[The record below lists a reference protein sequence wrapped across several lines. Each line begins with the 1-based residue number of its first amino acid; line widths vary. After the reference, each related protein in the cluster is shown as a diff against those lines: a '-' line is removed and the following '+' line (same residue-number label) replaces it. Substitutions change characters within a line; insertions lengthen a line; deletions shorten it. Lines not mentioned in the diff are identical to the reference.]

1 MDKNEK
7 MTWQAF
13 KDSLSQHKELSLQF
27 RYEENRWISPSYHIT
42 EVKRAEINSVDCGG
56 RSDKWDEVIVQV
68 WIPETEQQEIA
79 MKAQK
84 ALSIIN
90 IVEAKLLLDPE
101 SIVKIEYGYSDFD
114 TRQMLPKGFESN
126 GADLIVNLVADTT
139 QCKAKEKCGVPEPVY
154 TASSACC
161 APASGCC

>member
-1 MDKNEK
+1 MNINEK
-7 MTWQAF
+7 MTWQDF
-13 KDSLSQHKELSLQF
+13 KEGLSQHKELSLQF
-27 RYEENRWISPSYHIT
+27 RYEEDKWISPSYHIT
-42 EVKRAEINSVDCGG
+42 EVKRATIDSVDCGG

-68 WIPETEQQEIA
+68 WIPETERQEFA

-90 IVEAKLLLDPE
+90 LVETKLSLDPE

-126 GADLIVNLVADTT
+126 GTDLIVNLTADIT
-139 QCKAKEKCGVPEPVY
+139 QCKAKEKCGIQEPVN
-154 TASSACC
+154 SEPSACC

>member
-13 KDSLSQHKELSLQF
+13 KDVLSQHKELCLQF

-42 EVKRAEINSVDCGG
+42 EVKRVAIDSVDCGG
-56 RSDKWDEVIVQV
+56 RSDQWNEVIVQV
-68 WIPETEQQEIA
+68 WIPESEQQEIA

-84 ALSIIN
+84 ALSIIK
-90 IVEAKLLLDPE
+90 IVEEKLSLNSE
-101 SIVKIEYGYSDFD
+101 STVKIEYGHSDFD
-114 TRQMLPKGFESN
+114 TRQMLPLGFENN
-126 GADLIVNLVADTT
+126 GTDLIVNLVADTT
-139 QCKAKEKCGVPEPVY
+139 QCKAKENCGIQEPVG
-154 TASSACC
+154 TKSSACC